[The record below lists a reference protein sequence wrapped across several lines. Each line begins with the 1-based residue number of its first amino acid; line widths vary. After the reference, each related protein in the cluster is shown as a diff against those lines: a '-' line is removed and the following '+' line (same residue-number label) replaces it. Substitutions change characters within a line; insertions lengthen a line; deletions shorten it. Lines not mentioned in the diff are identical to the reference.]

1 MEKNKLSIVNKKIL
15 LVCSPYYEDIT
26 NNLIEGASSILKSKK
41 IMYETLFVPGAL
53 EIGPAIK
60 IILDKSSKK
69 KIYDGFVALGCIIR
83 GETYHFEIVSNE
95 SARCITDLALNF
107 SVPIGNG
114 ILTVENK
121 NQALKR
127 SDPLGS
133 DKGGGA
139 VLACLS
145 LLDIKQ
151 NSIYD

>member
-1 MEKNKLSIVNKKIL
+1 MGKNKLSIVNKKLL

-26 NNLIEGASSILKSKK
+26 NNLIKGASNILKSKK

-60 IILDKSSKK
+60 IILDKSSKNK
-69 KIYDGFVALGCIIR
+69 FYDGFVALGCIIR

-139 VLACLS
+139 ALACLS